1 MNIFEGVQSDWRSLT
16 LPFFLK
22 FIGEKAL
29 SLSLF
34 NQFLVCTLSPQP
46 SRLQHGAR
54 THRRRYKCL
63 EFKAPL
69 KGMFRS
75 TVLIK
80 VPTLLISAREVLC
93 LVTKVLL
100 LDLEVPY
107 KMSYR
112 PDLEPEAPKKI
123 KYSAPNKGID
133 DW

>member
-1 MNIFEGVQSDWRSLT
+1 MNIIEGVQSDWRSLT

-29 SLSLF
+29 SLSLL
-34 NQFLVCTLSPQP
+34 NQFLVCTLCPQP
-46 SRLQHGAR
+46 SRLQHRAR

-80 VPTLLISAREVLC
+80 CQLC
-93 LVTKVLL
+93 
-100 LDLEVPY
+100 
-107 KMSYR
+107 
-112 PDLEPEAPKKI
+112 
-123 KYSAPNKGID
+123 
-133 DW
+133 